1 MPLHHHLFLEETK
14 MAHRY
19 PKPLLDTL
27 YCLEDHI
34 HWEEEE
40 QVDYNEYSNTTTTNT
55 NSSNVVL
62 LEHDL
67 FWDHEELPSLLA
79 KEHQN
84 QLSNTLLQNN
94 LVLASSREEAV
105 EWILKVNARY
115 SFSTLTAVLA
125 VNYLDRFLFSF
136 RFQNDNND
144 NNNNNNPWLT
154 QLSAV
159 ACLSLTAKFEETH
172 VPLFIDL
179 QVEESKYLFEA
190 KTVKRMEIL
199 VLSTLGWKMNPVTPL
214 SFLDYIT
221 RKLGLKG
228 YLCWEFLRRCET
240 VLLSV
245 FADSRFMGYLP
256 SVLAT
261 ATVMRV
267 VNTVEPRLG
276 VEYQDQLLGILG
288 IDKEKV
294 EECYNLMMEVVSGYD
309 EEGKRTKLK
318 KRKLESII
326 PCSSQNGVMEGSFS
340 CDSSSNES
348 WELGASSVSSSSK
361 KTRTQD
367 QLLLNH
373 SNSSDFISIPR

>member
-136 RFQNDNND
+136 RFQNDS
-144 NNNNNNPWLT
+144 NNNPWLT
-154 QLSAV
+154 QLAAV
-159 ACLSLTAKFEETH
+159 ACLSLAAKVEETH
-172 VPLFIDL
+172 VPLFVDL
-179 QVEESKYLFEA
+179 QVCHSKLY
-190 KTVKRMEIL
+190 
-199 VLSTLGWKMNPVTPL
+199 
-214 SFLDYIT
+214 
-221 RKLGLKG
+221 
-228 YLCWEFLRRCET
+228 
-240 VLLSV
+240 
-245 FADSRFMGYLP
+245 
-256 SVLAT
+256 
-261 ATVMRV
+261 
-267 VNTVEPRLG
+267 
-276 VEYQDQLLGILG
+276 
-288 IDKEKV
+288 
-294 EECYNLMMEVVSGYD
+294 
-309 EEGKRTKLK
+309 
-318 KRKLESII
+318 
-326 PCSSQNGVMEGSFS
+326 
-340 CDSSSNES
+340 
-348 WELGASSVSSSSK
+348 
-361 KTRTQD
+361 
-367 QLLLNH
+367 
-373 SNSSDFISIPR
+373 

>member
-1 MPLHHHLFLEETK
+1 MPLDHHLFLEEIK

-27 YCLEDHI
+27 YCLKDHI
-34 HWEEEE
+34 HWEEE
-40 QVDYNEYSNTTTTNT
+40 QVEDDEYSSSTTTTITNT
-55 NSSNVVL
+55 NTDTSSVVF

-67 FWDHEELPSLLA
+67 FWDREELSSLLA

-159 ACLSLTAKFEETH
+159 ACLSLAAKFEETH

-179 QVEESKYLFEA
+179 QVCHSK
-190 KTVKRMEIL
+190 
-199 VLSTLGWKMNPVTPL
+199 TLLYT
-214 SFLDYIT
+214 
-221 RKLGLKG
+221 
-228 YLCWEFLRRCET
+228 
-240 VLLSV
+240 LL
-245 FADSRFMGYLP
+245 
-256 SVLAT
+256 
-261 ATVMRV
+261 
-267 VNTVEPRLG
+267 
-276 VEYQDQLLGILG
+276 
-288 IDKEKV
+288 
-294 EECYNLMMEVVSGYD
+294 
-309 EEGKRTKLK
+309 
-318 KRKLESII
+318 
-326 PCSSQNGVMEGSFS
+326 
-340 CDSSSNES
+340 
-348 WELGASSVSSSSK
+348 
-361 KTRTQD
+361 
-367 QLLLNH
+367 
-373 SNSSDFISIPR
+373 

>member
-1 MPLHHHLFLEETK
+1 MAHHH
-14 MAHRY
+14 

-34 HWEEEE
+34 HWEEEQAE
-40 QVDYNEYSNTTTTNT
+40 EDEYSTTTTK
-55 NSSNVVL
+55 SSHVVL

-67 FWDHEELPSLLA
+67 FWDHEELSSLLT
-79 KEHQN
+79 KEHHN
-84 QLSNTLLQNN
+84 ELSNCLQNN
-94 LVLASSREEAV
+94 PGLALSRGEAV
-105 EWILKVNARY
+105 EWLLKVNARY
-115 SFSTLTAVLA
+115 SFSTLTAVLS

-136 RFQNDNND
+136 RFQNEK
-144 NNNNNNPWLT
+144 PWLT
-154 QLSAV
+154 QLAAV
-159 ACLSLTAKFEETH
+159 ACLSLAAKVEETH
-172 VPLFIDL
+172 VPLYVDL
-179 QVEESKYLFEA
+179 QLEESRYLFEA

-228 YLCWEFLRRCET
+228 YLCWEFFRRCET

-245 FADSRFMGYLP
+245 FADSRFMGYIP

-261 ATVMRV
+261 ATMMRV
-267 VNTVEPRLG
+267 VNIVEPRLG

-294 EECYNLMMEVVSGYD
+294 EECYKLMLEVVSGYD
-309 EEGKRTKLK
+309 EEGKRSKLK
-318 KRKLESII
+318 KKRKFESI
-326 PCSSQNGVMEGSFS
+326 PCSPNGVMDGSFS
-340 CDSSSNES
+340 CDSSDDS
-348 WELGASSVSSSSK
+348 WELGASVPSSK

-373 SNSSDFISIPR
+373 SNSDFLSIPR

>member
-1 MPLHHHLFLEETK
+1 MPLDHHLFLEEIK

-27 YCLEDHI
+27 YCLKDHI
-34 HWEEEE
+34 HWEEE
-40 QVDYNEYSNTTTTNT
+40 QVEDDEYSSSTTTTITNT
-55 NSSNVVL
+55 NTDTSSVVF

-67 FWDHEELPSLLA
+67 FWDREELSSLLA

-84 QLSNTLLQNN
+84 QLSNTLQKN
-94 LVLASSREEAV
+94 LVLASSRQEAV
-105 EWILKVNARY
+105 EWILKVNAHY

-136 RFQNDNND
+136 RFQNDS
-144 NNNNNNPWLT
+144 NNNPWLT
-154 QLSAV
+154 QLAAV
-159 ACLSLTAKFEETH
+159 ACLSLAAKVEETH
-172 VPLFIDL
+172 VPLFVDL

-190 KTVKRMEIL
+190 KAVNRMEIL
-199 VLSTLGWKMNPVTPL
+199 VLSALGWQMNPVTPL

-228 YLCWEFLRRCET
+228 YLCLEFLRRCET

-256 SVLAT
+256 SVVAT

-267 VNTVEPRLG
+267 VNIVASRLG

-294 EECYNLMMEVVSGYD
+294 EECYKLMMEVVSGYD
-309 EEGKRTKLK
+309 EEGKRSKLK
-318 KRKLESII
+318 KRKFESII
-326 PCSSQNGVMEGSFS
+326 PCSSQNCVKEESFS

-361 KTRTQD
+361 KTRSQD

-373 SNSSDFISIPR
+373 SNSSDFLSIPR